1 MMHTIFWNE
10 IYRSS
15 VILMIDIN
23 LYTLLPL
30 SS

>member
-1 MMHTIFWNE
+1 MIHTIFWNE
-10 IYRSS
+10 ICRSS